1 MVGPDIFGAGAI
13 MAFGFACSQVAFDN
27 FLTLKKQTSRMWS
40 FAITVAAIIS
50 YLTSM
55 TFAVIG
61 YLSFGKDV
69 QPNLFLNFPN
79 DDALINVGRLALG
92 LSMVLTVP

>member
-1 MVGPDIFGAGAI
+1 
-13 MAFGFACSQVAFDN
+13 
-27 FLTLKKQTSRMWS
+27 MWS
-40 FAITVAAIIS
+40 YAITVAAIIS

-69 QPNLFLNFPN
+69 QPNLFLNFPD

-92 LSMVLTVP
+92 ISMVLTVP